1 MSDRLYDVLPL
12 PIAQVL
18 RDVARWR
25 ADVLAGRNECAVS
38 ELRNLAQSAD
48 ELDRWEGEQERT
60 DRVELDRCEP
70 TRSKPRLTL
79 ILADDDDK
87 EPEKG

>member
-25 ADVLAGRNECAVS
+25 ADVLAGRNECAVT

-48 ELDRWEGEQERT
+48 ELDRWEAEQEVTERIT
-60 DRVELDRCEP
+60 MHQGSTVKL
-70 TRSKPRLTL
+70 RLVP
-79 ILADDDDK
+79 DDK
-87 EPEKG
+87 EPKKD